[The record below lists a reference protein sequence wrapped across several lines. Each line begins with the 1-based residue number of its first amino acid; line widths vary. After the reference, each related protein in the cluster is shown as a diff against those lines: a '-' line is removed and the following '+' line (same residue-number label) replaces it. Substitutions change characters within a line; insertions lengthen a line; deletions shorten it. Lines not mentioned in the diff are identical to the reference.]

1 MILAVSLTWLTLIF
15 LVLVVFEV
23 EVILKTA
30 WPQISVL
37 AQQKGN
43 VGVKVFEAFEKKKLT
58 FKTRTT
64 QRSFVSSL

>member
-43 VGVKVFEAFEKKKLT
+43 VGVKVFEAFEKKN
-58 FKTRTT
+58 
-64 QRSFVSSL
+64 